1 MHRLVRGH
9 DWAATPLGPIEHWPE
24 ALRVAVDMVLGSGF
38 PQLVLWGPE
47 LVQIYN
53 DGYARMAGAR
63 HPAALGQPLREFWPQ
78 LWAVN
83 GPLFER
89 AWRGETVKLE
99 DARYE
104 FLEGGQAVERFYT
117 SAYGPIHGADGTV
130 VGLLATLVETTLAV
144 RTQEMQADRER
155 LVRELQQERNRLE
168 EVFRQAPTFLAILH
182 GPEHVFQLG
191 NDAYSRLVG
200 HRQVI
205 GRRVVDALPEV
216 VGQGFI
222 EILDDVLRTGTPF
235 VGRELSVMLQ
245 REAGGAL
252 EERFLDFVYQPLT
265 EADGTRVG
273 IVAHGSDVTDQVL
286 ARRKVEEVNIQLEER
301 AAELRASEQ
310 RLRELFA
317 QAPVAVAVMEGPE
330 HVYTVASPRYVETPG
345 GGRPLLGRSVAEA
358 FPELKGQGFIETMDR
373 VFHTGTPFFAN
384 ERLVKLDRDR
394 DGVTEDYWFNVGYQ
408 PLRDASGTVYAIAS
422 VAYEVTEQMRVRR
435 ELELAQE
442 AAEQARVEAV
452 TANQAKSAFLT
463 TMSHELRTP
472 LNAVAGYADLL
483 LMGVRGPLT
492 EGQRTDLERI
502 KRSGQYL
509 LGLINDVLN
518 FAKLDSG
525 QVEYRFETVPVA
537 PLLAGLEELIRPQ
550 VDAKGLRYEL
560 HVHDATLTV
569 RADPEKLRQILLNLL
584 ANAVKFTEPG
594 GSVQLRCAASNGAV
608 RLTVADTG
616 RGIAADQL
624 TRVFDP
630 FVQVDRHHTPMS
642 QQGVGLGLA
651 ISRDLATGMGGT
663 LEATSTL
670 GVGSE
675 FIVTLPRGF

>member
-1 MHRLVRGH
+1 MHRLVREF
-9 DWAATPLGPIEHWPE
+9 DWARTPLGAIGSWPE
-24 ALRVAVDMVLGSGF
+24 ALRVAVDMVLASGF

-53 DGYARMAGAR
+53 DGYAELAGAK
-63 HPAALGQPLREFWPQ
+63 HPDALGQPLRQFRPQ

-89 AWRGETVKLE
+89 AWRGETVHLE
-99 DARYE
+99 NARYE
-104 FLEGGQAVERFYT
+104 FTDGARTEERFYT
-117 SAYGPIHGADGTV
+117 SSYGPIHDADGAV
-130 VGLLATLVETTLAV
+130 VGLVATLVETTPIV
-144 RTQEMQADRER
+144 RSQEMQAERER
-155 LVRELQQERNRLE
+155 LVRELQRERNRLE

-182 GPEHVFQLG
+182 GPEHTFQLA
-191 NDAYSRLVG
+191 NDAYYQLVG
-200 HRQVI
+200 HRTVV

-222 EILDDVLRTGTPF
+222 EILDDVLRTGRPF
-235 VGRELSVMLQ
+235 IGRELSVVLQ

-265 EADGTRVG
+265 DVDGSRVG
-273 IVAHGSDVTDQVL
+273 IVAHGSDVTDQVR
-286 ARRKVEEVNIQLEER
+286 ARRALEEVNLQLEER
-301 AAELRASEQ
+301 AAELRASER

-330 HVYTVASPRYVETPG
+330 HVYTIASPRYLETPG
-345 GGRPLLGRSVAEA
+345 GGRPLLGRSVSEA

-373 VFHTGTPFFAN
+373 VFQTGMPFFAN
-384 ERLVKLDRDR
+384 ERLVKLDRDG

-422 VAYEVTEQMRVRR
+422 VAYEVTDQMRARR
-435 ELELAQE
+435 ELEVAQE

-483 LMGVRGPLT
+483 LMGVRGPLN

-525 QVEYRFETVPVA
+525 QVEYRFETVAVA

-550 VDAKGLRYEL
+550 VDAKGLHYEHL
-560 HVHDATLTV
+560 PVDPALNV

-594 GSVQLRCAASNGAV
+594 GTVQLRCAASMDSV
-608 RLTVADTG
+608 RVTVADTG
-616 RGIAADQL
+616 RGIAVDQL
-624 TRVFDP
+624 RRVFDP
-630 FVQVDRHHTPMS
+630 FVQVDRHLTPMS

-651 ISRDLATGMGGT
+651 ISRDLASGMGGS
-663 LEATSTL
+663 LEATSAP

-675 FIVTLPRGF
+675 FTVTLPRGF